1 MDWTLELIVVPVSD
15 IDRAKDFYANK
26 MGFNVDVDFSPNEDF
41 RVVQLTP
48 PGSATSITLL
58 RNTNAGPDAQM
69 EPGTL
74 RGLHLVVPDI
84 EAARAE
90 LVSRGTDVS
99 DFFHFGAAGQASGL
113 HPDRA
118 NYGTYASI
126 KDPDGNVWLLQE
138 VDRAKETPQP
148 EQAAVEAKA

>member
-1 MDWTLELIVVPVSD
+1 MDWTLELIIVPVSD
-15 IDRAKDFYANK
+15 VDRAKAFYADK
-26 MGFNVDVDFSPNEDF
+26 MGFDVDVDFSPNEDF

-48 PGSATSITLL
+48 RGSACSITLL
-58 RNTNAGPDAQM
+58 RNKNLVPDSQM

-99 DFFHFGAAGQASGL
+99 DFFHFGDAGQAPGL
-113 HPDRA
+113 HPDRV

-126 KDPDGNVWLLQE
+126 KDPDGNLWLLQE
-138 VDRAKETPQP
+138 VDRTKETVAP
-148 EQAAVEAKA
+148 EQSPAEARA